1 MILGH
6 KKQWDILRKLAKAKK
21 LPHALLFSGPEKLG
35 KKKVAFRFVS
45 LLFHKDI
52 EKIAHPDFVFIEPN
66 QREIQISQIR
76 ELAKELSLKNFSAP
90 LKAAVLDRAHLMNEQ
105 AQNCL
110 LKTLEEPKTEAVI
123 ILVSEHPKLL
133 LPTIVSRCQTI
144 RFYPLGEKEIENYL
158 ISKGASPDKAKEI
171 SRISLGQPGFALD
184 LFFGRSGVN
193 SHRKAVSDLIEIFRK
208 PLAFRFQ
215 YIKKLPEEPLPV
227 LKIWLRYLRSLLILQ
242 LNNKASEEIK
252 GFGPEGVKEILETLQ
267 KTIFF
272 LETKNVNKKLALEN
286 LMLSFDKF

>member
-6 KKQWDILRKLAKAKK
+6 KKQWDILRKLAKEKK

-45 LLFHKDI
+45 LLFHKDV
-52 EKIAHPDFVFIEPN
+52 ERTAHPDFVFIEPSP
-66 QREIQISQIR
+66 REIQISQIR

-90 LKAAVLDRAHLMNEQ
+90 LKAAVLDRAHLMNLQ

-110 LKTLEEPKTEAVI
+110 LKTLEEPKTKAVI
-123 ILVSEHPKLL
+123 ILITEHPKVL
-133 LPTIVSRCQTI
+133 LPTIISRCQTI

-171 SRISLGQPGFALD
+171 SQVSLGQPGFALD
-184 LFFGRSGVN
+184 LFSRFRTDSQC
-193 SHRKAVSDLIEIFRK
+193 KALSDLIEIFRK

-215 YIKKLPEEPLPV
+215 YINNKLSEEPLPV
-227 LKIWLRYLRSLLILQ
+227 LKLWLRYLRNILILQ
-242 LNNKASEEIK
+242 LSNKTDGEFKRFEPQRIK
-252 GFGPEGVKEILETLQ
+252 EFLEVLQ

-272 LETKNVNKKLALEN
+272 LETKNVNRKLTLEN

>member
-6 KKQWDILRKLAKAKK
+6 QKQWDILRKLAKAKK

-52 EKIAHPDFVFIEPN
+52 ERTAHPDFVFIEPN

-76 ELAKELSLKNFSAP
+76 GLAKELSLKNFSAP

-193 SHRKAVSDLIEIFRK
+193 SHQKAVSDLIEIFRK

-215 YIKKLPEEPLPV
+215 YIKKLSEEPLPA
-227 LKIWLRYLRSLLILQ
+227 LKLWLRYLRSLLILQ
-242 LNNKASEEIK
+242 LNNKANGEIK
-252 GFGPEGVKEILETLQ
+252 GFKPEGMKEILEALQ